1 MAAHRAGGARV
12 FGAFGGGEQV
22 LPDQFRGGVG
32 IFPFEGVR
40 EVNLSEAGGQVF
52 VVKEADAFDLAL
64 KGGDERIRHGGDAI
78 LFAFAV
84 AHGDGFVLEVQIF
97 NAQADTFHKAQ
108 ARAVQELRHQ
118 FVCAVETV
126 EDVEHFL
133 AGEDG
138 GKSFG
143 TFGAGEEDGFDFLM
157 EDFAVEK
164 EDGAEGLVLSGGRD
178 VPFGGEVDDV
188 GADFVGAHLG
198 GMFFMLEEDEAADP
212 VEVGFFGAVGVV
224 LCTQS
229 I

>member
-1 MAAHRAGGARV
+1 M
-12 FGAFGGGEQV
+12 
-22 LPDQFRGGVG
+22 PDQFLGGVG

-64 KGGDERIRHGGDAI
+64 KGRDERIGHGGDAI

-84 AHGDGFVLEVQIF
+84 TDGDGFVLEVQIF
-97 NAQADTFHKAQ
+97 DAQSDAFHEAQAG
-108 ARAVQELRHQ
+108 AVQDLRHE
-118 FVCAVETV
+118 FVCATELV
-126 EDVEHFL
+126 EDADGLV
-133 AGEDG
+133 AGENG
-138 GKSFG
+138 GESFG
-143 TFGAGEEDGFDFLM
+143 TFGAGEQDGFDFLM

-164 EDGAEGLVLSGGRD
+164 EDGAEGLVLGGGGD

-198 GMFFMLEEDEAADP
+198 GMFFMVEEDVAADP

-224 LCTQS
+224 FGAQG